1 MNTKQT
7 SNRGFIWMLAG
18 LISVGPLAV
27 DAYLPAMP
35 AIADSLGVSIHQ
47 IELTLSIYLVGFAL
61 GQLIGGPLSDRYGRR
76 ITIFSG
82 LALYIAGSLVAAM
95 SDTIQLLW
103 AARLLQAFGG
113 GMGVVNTMAVVRD
126 LYSGREAAKALSRVV
141 AIMMAAPLVAPFL
154 GSALLLVSGWRSIF
168 IGLGIYAALL
178 LAALVW
184 MLPETR
190 QAATG
195 PSKSPLKRYLE
206 VLKHRPVLGFLA
218 ATAFS
223 QASMFAFITG
233 SSLLYMEYYEVS
245 AQVFPF
251 VFGAN
256 ILVLILCNRL
266 NVRLLAKASPLR
278 ILGFGQGVQ
287 LVTGS
292 LLLLI
297 FIIQPPP
304 LWVTVGLIML
314 FIGMQGLI
322 IANGISSAAEYFPHS
337 AATTSAVMNASGFAM
352 GAVAGGAVGILGDG
366 SPLPLLG
373 VMAAS
378 PVLGIAL
385 RRLLHRGLD
394 LTETSKAEASKAKIS
409 N

>member
-103 AARLLQAFGG
+103 EARLLQAFGG

>member
-1 MNTKQT
+1 MNTKKT
-7 SNRGFIWMLAG
+7 SSQGFIWMLAG

-35 AIADSLGVSIHQ
+35 VIADSLGVSIHQ
-47 IELTLSIYLVGFAL
+47 IELTLSVYLVGFAL
-61 GQLIGGPLSDRYGRR
+61 GQLVGGPLSDRYGRR
-76 ITIFSG
+76 ITIFIG
-82 LALYIAGSLVAAM
+82 LALYLVGG
-95 SDTIQLLW
+95 LLS
-103 AARLLQAFGG
+103 AVSSSIELLLIARLVQAFGG

-126 LYSGREAAKALSRVV
+126 LYSGREAAAALSRVV
-141 AIMMAAPLVAPFL
+141 MIMMAAPLIAPFL
-154 GSALLLVSGWRSIF
+154 GSALLLISGWRSIF
-168 IGLGIYAALL
+168 VGLSVYAALL
-178 LAALVW
+178 LAVLVW
-184 MLPETR
+184 KLPETR
-190 QAATG
+190 RISTQ
-195 PSKSPLKRYLE
+195 PNQSPWQRYLE

-233 SSLLYMEYYEVS
+233 SSLLYMEYYGVS

-266 NVRLLAKASPLR
+266 NVYLLRHASPLR
-278 ILGFGQGVQ
+278 ILGLGQLIQ
-287 LVTGS
+287 LVLGS
-292 LLLLI
+292 TLLLVFL
-297 FIIQPPP
+297 IQPPP
-304 LWVTVGLIML
+304 LWATVGLIML

-322 IANGISSAAEYFPHS
+322 MSNGMASAAEYFPHS
-337 AATTSAVMNASGFAM
+337 AATASAVMNASGFVM
-352 GAVAGGAVGILGDG
+352 GALAGGAVGILGDG

-385 RRLLHRGLD
+385 RRLLHQGLD
-394 LTETSKAEASKAKIS
+394 LAETSK
-409 N
+409 

>member
-1 MNTKQT
+1 
-7 SNRGFIWMLAG
+7 MLAG

-35 AIADSLGVSIHQ
+35 VIASSLGVSIHQ
-47 IELTLSIYLVGFAL
+47 IELTLSAYLVGFAI

-76 ITIFSG
+76 ITIIYG
-82 LALYIAGSLVAAM
+82 LALYIAGSLISSA
-95 SDTIQLLW
+95 SQSIELLW
-103 AARLLQAFGG
+103 TARLIQAFGG
-113 GMGVVNTMAVVRD
+113 GLGVVNTMAVVRD

-154 GSALLLVSGWRSIF
+154 GSALLLMSGWRSIF
-168 IGLGIYAALL
+168 IGLGVYAALL
-178 LAALVW
+178 LAVLVW
-184 MLPETR
+184 KLPETR
-190 QAATG
+190 RISTE
-195 PSKSPLKRYLE
+195 PRKSPLHRYLE

-233 SSLLYMEYYEVS
+233 SSLLYMEYYGVS

-266 NVRLLAKASPLR
+266 NVLLLGRASPLR
-278 ILGFGQGVQ
+278 ILGLGQGMQ
-287 LVTGS
+287 LLTGG

-297 FIIQPPP
+297 FLIQPPP
-304 LWVTVGLIML
+304 LWVTVGLVML

-322 IANGISSAAEYFPHS
+322 MSNGIASAAEYFPHS

-352 GAVAGGAVGILGDG
+352 GALAGGAVGVLGDG

-378 PVLGIAL
+378 PLLGIVF
-385 RRLLHRGLD
+385 RRLLHRGL
-394 LTETSKAEASKAKIS
+394 TITG
-409 N
+409 

>member
-1 MNTKQT
+1 MNQKQT

-47 IELTLSIYLVGFAL
+47 IELTVSVYLIGFAL

-76 ITIFSG
+76 VTIFVG
-82 LALYIAGSLVAAM
+82 LALYVVGSLVAAA
-95 SDTIQLLW
+95 SDSIEVLW
-103 AARLLQAFGG
+103 AARLVQAFGG
-113 GMGVVNTMAVVRD
+113 GVGVVNTMAVVRD
-126 LYSGREAAKALSRVV
+126 LYSGRESAKALSRVV
-141 AIMMAAPLVAPFL
+141 AIMMAAPLFAPFL
-154 GSALLLVSGWRSIF
+154 GSTLLLASGWRSIF
-168 IGLGIYAALL
+168 VGLGVYAALL
-178 LAALVW
+178 LAVLAW
-184 MLPETR
+184 KLPETR
-190 QAATG
+190 RVSTQ
-195 PSKSPLKRYLE
+195 PNKSVLGRYFE

-233 SSLLYMEYYEVS
+233 SSLLYMEYYGVS

-251 VFGAN
+251 IFGMN
-256 ILVLILCNRL
+256 ILMLILCNRL
-266 NVRLLAKASPLR
+266 NVRLLGRASPLR
-278 ILGFGQGVQ
+278 VLGIGQGVQ
-287 LVTGS
+287 LVTGC
-292 LLLLI
+292 LLLVI
-297 FIIQPPP
+297 FAIEPPP

-337 AATTSAVMNASGFAM
+337 AATTSAVMNASGFVM
-352 GAVAGGAVGILGDG
+352 GAVAGGAVGLLGDG
-366 SPLPLLG
+366 SPIPLLG

-378 PVLGIAL
+378 PLIGISL
-385 RRLLHRGLD
+385 RLLMHRGLVI
-394 LTETSKAEASKAKIS
+394 TEST

>member
-1 MNTKQT
+1 MNQKQT

-35 AIADSLGVSIHQ
+35 NIADSLGVSIHQ

-82 LALYIAGSLVAAM
+82 LALYIVGSFVAAT
-95 SDTIQLLW
+95 SDTIEFLW
-103 AARLLQAFGG
+103 AARIIQAFGG
-113 GMGVVNTMAVVRD
+113 GVGVVNTMAVVRD
-126 LYSGREAAKALSRVV
+126 LYSGRESARALSQVV
-141 AIMMAAPLVAPFL
+141 AIMMAAPLFAPFL
-154 GSALLLVSGWRSIF
+154 GSGLLLLSGWRSIF
-168 IGLGIYAALL
+168 VGLGVYAAVL
-178 LAALVW
+178 LAVLAW
-184 MLPETR
+184 KLPETR
-190 QAATG
+190 RVSAE
-195 PSKSPLKRYLE
+195 PSKGALRRYYE

-233 SSLLYMEYYEVS
+233 SSLLYMEYYGVS

-251 VFGAN
+251 IFGMN
-256 ILVLILCNRL
+256 ILVLIACNRL
-266 NVRLLAKASPLR
+266 NVRLLSYASPLR
-278 ILGFGQGVQ
+278 ILGAGQVVQ
-287 LVTGS
+287 LVLGS

-297 FIIQPPP
+297 FSIQPPP

-322 IANGISSAAEYFPHS
+322 ISNGISSAAEYFPHS

-352 GAVAGGAVGILGDG
+352 GAIAGAAVGLLGDG
-366 SPLPLLG
+366 SPIPLLS
-373 VMAAS
+373 VMAVS
-378 PVLGIAL
+378 PLIGITL
-385 RRLLHRGLD
+385 RHLLHRGLTI
-394 LTETSKAEASKAKIS
+394 TEAAD
-409 N
+409 

>member
-1 MNTKQT
+1 MNQKQT

-35 AIADSLGVSIHQ
+35 KIASSLGVSIHQ
-47 IELTLSIYLVGFAL
+47 IELTLSIYLIGFAL

-76 ITIFSG
+76 VTIFSG
-82 LALYIAGSLVAAM
+82 LALYIAGSLVAAT
-95 SDTIQLLW
+95 SDSIEVLW
-103 AARLLQAFGG
+103 VARLIQAFGG
-113 GMGVVNTMAVVRD
+113 GVGVVNTMAVVRD

-154 GSALLLVSGWRSIF
+154 GSALLLLSGWRSIF

-178 LAALVW
+178 LAVLVW

-190 QAATG
+190 RVSTE
-195 PSKSPLKRYLE
+195 PSKSPLKRYLQ

-233 SSLLYMEYYEVS
+233 SSLLYMEYYGVS

-256 ILVLILCNRL
+256 ILMLILCNRL
-266 NVRLLAKASPLR
+266 NVRLLSKASPLR

-287 LVTGS
+287 LITGS
-292 LLLLI
+292 ILLLT

-304 LWVTVGLIML
+304 LWITVGLIML

-322 IANGISSAAEYFPHS
+322 IANGIASAAEYFPHS
-337 AATTSAVMNASGFAM
+337 AATTSAVMNASGFMM
-352 GAVAGGAVGILGDG
+352 GALAGGAVGLLGDG

-378 PVLGIAL
+378 PLLGIAF
-385 RRLLHRGLD
+385 RHLLHRGLVI
-394 LTETSKAEASKAKIS
+394 TESD
-409 N
+409 